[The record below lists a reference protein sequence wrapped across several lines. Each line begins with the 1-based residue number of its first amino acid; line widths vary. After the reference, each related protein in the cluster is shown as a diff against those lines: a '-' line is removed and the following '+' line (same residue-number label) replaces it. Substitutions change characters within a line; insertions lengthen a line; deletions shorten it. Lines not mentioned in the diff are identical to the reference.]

1 MKVIRKSE
9 YTDSTNPLYFV
20 LKNRGLSEEDIEKVL
35 NPTEDLL
42 PDWTKLDN
50 IYEGVE
56 LLNEHIEQG
65 SKIGIMLD
73 EDYDGISSASI
84 MYKYLTKQIKYN
96 NDKVK
101 VILHSKRK
109 AHGIDLVAVK
119 EVLSGGDLLI
129 CPDSSSSDF
138 EEHKYLDSLGIN
150 ILVID
155 HHLADI
161 QKTPAIIINNQL
173 SDKFQ
178 NKSLTGSAMTYLFC
192 LAYSEKGYP
201 KPYDLIDLCASGL
214 VADRADFSKDLGA
227 YYLMREG
234 LKQKNIKSQFLDMFR
249 IKDKSLADRNLS
261 AKDIGF
267 SVAPLINAVFRMG
280 TPEEVELLM
289 EGVCEFDKTVFN
301 TRKKMDI
308 SIVESAYLKSKS
320 VKARQKKT
328 EEKVLEAIND
338 RIKLMGANDYKVLL
352 VNSTDIIED
361 NGINGLVAIKLANEY
376 KKPVLVMK
384 VVGDELKGSGRNFN
398 NSPID
403 SLKDL
408 LESTGKFTCQGHD
421 NAFGVSINIEDA
433 MAIQQELEDLLKE
446 VDLNNATHE
455 VDFEW
460 NGYADTD
467 TIITLANNADIWC
480 NGIDEPLIHI
490 KDKVI
495 NKDDIRFMGKTGRSI
510 KIDIQGVDCVK
521 FNLHESEIHE
531 LTTVDSKFV
540 KLNLV
545 CTATVN
551 NFNGMEKPQLII
563 KDFTV
568 ESVEGKLN
576 TKLSLDALP
585 F

>member
-1 MKVIRKSE
+1 
-9 YTDSTNPLYFV
+9 
-20 LKNRGLSEEDIEKVL
+20 
-35 NPTEDLL
+35 
-42 PDWTKLDN
+42 
-50 IYEGVE
+50 
-56 LLNEHIEQG
+56 
-65 SKIGIMLD
+65 
-73 EDYDGISSASI
+73 
-84 MYKYLTKQIKYN
+84 MYKYITQYINY
-96 NDKVK
+96 DKEK
-101 VILHSKRK
+101 VNLIDPIGKK
-109 AHGIDLVAVK
+109 HGIAVEK
-119 EVLSGGDLLI
+119 VVDVLDEGDLLI
-129 CPDSSSSDF
+129 VPDAGSSDF
-138 EEHKYLDSLGIN
+138 KEQNKLHELGIEV
-150 ILVID
+150 LVID
-155 HHLADI
+155 HHLAE
-161 QKTPAIIINNQL
+161 KRETSAIIINNQL
-173 SDKFQ
+173 SNEFP
-178 NKSLTGSAMTYLFC
+178 NKSLTGSAMAYVFC
-192 LAYSEKGYP
+192 KAYSEVYNLKEP
-201 KPYDLIDLCASGL
+201 NDLLDLAATGL

-234 LKQKNIKSQFLDMFR
+234 LKMRSINSKFIDMFR

-267 SVAPLINAVFRMG
+267 SVAPIVNAVFRMG
-280 TPEEVELLM
+280 TPEEVNLLVEGACEL
-289 EGVCEFDKTVFN
+289 DKTVFN

-308 SIVESAYLKSKS
+308 SIVESAYLKAKS

-338 RIKLMGANDYKVLL
+338 RIRLMGANDYKVLL

-384 VVGDELKGSGRNFN
+384 VVGDELKGSARNFN

-433 MAIQQELEDLLKE
+433 MAIQQELEDLLRE

-568 ESVEGKLN
+568 EAIEGKLN
-576 TKLSLDALP
+576 PKLSLDALP